1 MFCFIGREACGIL
14 ASQPGMEPKP
24 PALEGKLL
32 TTGLPGKSLLRVV
45 YSVKMSFRNTGK
57 IKTFS
62 DIEKL
67 KELITSRN
75 ALQKMLTYKENYI
88 RWN

>member
-1 MFCFIGREACGIL
+1 
-14 ASQPGMEPKP
+14 
-24 PALEGKLL
+24 
-32 TTGLPGKSLLRVV
+32 
-45 YSVKMSFRNTGK
+45 MSFRNTGK

-88 RWN
+88 RWNYGATQRNEATGNDIQMDKYSFILKSLKNYCLIQSSV